1 MTSSALVTGATSGI
15 GRAVA
20 HALGAAGHHVLVHGR
35 DAARGAD
42 TVAAIRCAGGSAEF
56 VAADLADPASC
67 RALAATAADVDVL
80 VNDAG
85 TFPADGLT
93 PDVTDHD
100 LAAVFAVNVAAPHR
114 LVAALAPRMAAR
126 GGGAIVNVLSMAAAH
141 GMPGIGLYG
150 ASKAALAQLT
160 RAWAVEF
167 EPAGVRVNA
176 VSPGPTRT
184 EGMERFG
191 PALDAM
197 AAKAPAGRPATPAE
211 IAAAVAFLAAPGSSF
226 VQGAVLDVDGGRCA
240 V

>member
-20 HALGAAGHHVLVHGR
+20 VTLAAAGHHVLVHGR
-35 DAARGAD
+35 DAGRGAD
-42 TVAAIRCAGGSAEF
+42 TVTAIRAAGHSAEF
-56 VAADLADPASC
+56 VGADLADPASV
-67 RALAATAADVDVL
+67 RTLAAAAADVDVL

-85 TFPADGLT
+85 MFPADGLT

-126 GGGAIVNVLSMAAAH
+126 GGGAVVNVLSMAAEH

-167 EPAGVRVNA
+167 GPAGVRVNA

-184 EGMERFG
+184 EGTARFG
-191 PALDAM
+191 PGLDAM
-197 AAKAPAGRPATPAE
+197 AAQAPAGRPGTPEE
-211 IAAAVAFLAAPGSSF
+211 IAAAVAFLAASGSSF

>member
-20 HALGAAGHHVLVHGR
+20 HALAAAGHHVLVHGR
-35 DAARGAD
+35 DADRGAD
-42 TVAAIRCAGGSAEF
+42 TVAAIRTAGGSAAF
-56 VAADLADPASC
+56 VAADLADPSSV
-67 RALAATAADVDVL
+67 RALATAAADVDVL
-80 VNDAG
+80 VTNAG
-85 TFPADGLT
+85 MFPADGLT

-100 LAAVFAVNVAAPHR
+100 LDAVFAVNVAAPHR
-114 LVAALAPRMAAR
+114 LVAAIAPRMAAR
-126 GGGAIVNVLSMAAAH
+126 GGGAVVTVSSTAAVH

-167 EPAGVRVNA
+167 GPAGVRVNG

-184 EGMERFG
+184 EGMARFG

-197 AAKAPAGRPATPAE
+197 AAQAPAGRPAAPEE
-211 IAAAVAFLAAPGSSF
+211 IAAAVAFLASPEASF